1 MADQAPDGVKTVT
14 IDELTQRT
22 APPGSAEP
30 IHPLAGLG
38 LKLAWAV
45 LAGMVVA
52 TIVVLWL
59 AFSGPIPAFP
69 AAPAGSATADEITR
83 YKELATVYG
92 SFLDARTDRAI
103 RLFQTVVV
111 SALLPSFTAILGY
124 IFGTRR
130 AS

>member
-1 MADQAPDGVKTVT
+1 MADEAPDSVKRVT

-45 LAGMVVA
+45 LTGMVLA

-59 AFSGPIPAFP
+59 SFSGPTPAFP
-69 AAPAGSATADEITR
+69 AAPTGNATADEIAR

-92 SFLDARTDRAI
+92 VFLDARTDRAI

-111 SALLPSFTAILGY
+111 TALLPTFTAILGY

-130 AS
+130 AT